1 MAELRGRIGVGE
13 TEERER
19 IARPYDAA
27 AKQLLARKPL
37 LAYVMKNTLRE
48 YAGLD
53 LATIANDFIE
63 DDVRVSTEP
72 VDERRV
78 ASPLVFGQRNE
89 DDSLDDGAVLYDVLF
104 RARRPGDDEALDLVV
119 NVEAQANVPAYP
131 ITKRAMYY
139 CARLLSSQ
147 RGRWPSGESYGRL
160 EKVCSIWLCTNP
172 RAKEAGSLAEYSVAE
187 HGLRK
192 DVRRNPTEY
201 DLLSIVVACLPH
213 PGGYNGFMETMATL
227 LSFETSGRDKMRALE
242 AELGRGLAG
251 EFRGAM
257 VGMSSLGEAAIDYGF
272 AKGLEQGME
281 KGAKQG
287 ARRGAE
293 QATLASI
300 RNLMRSMSWEASRAM
315 EAIGVPE
322 GERDRYRRLLEA
334 PIA

>member
-1 MAELRGRIGVGE
+1 M
-13 TEERER
+13 
-19 IARPYDAA
+19 
-27 AKQLLARKPL
+27 
-37 LAYVMKNTLRE
+37 
-48 YAGLD
+48 
-53 LATIANDFIE
+53 
-63 DDVRVSTEP
+63 
-72 VDERRV
+72 
-78 ASPLVFGQRNE
+78 
-89 DDSLDDGAVLYDVLF
+89 
-104 RARRPGDDEALDLVV
+104 
-119 NVEAQANVPAYP
+119 
-131 ITKRAMYY
+131 
-139 CARLLSSQ
+139 
-147 RGRWPSGESYGRL
+147 
-160 EKVCSIWLCTNP
+160 
-172 RAKEAGSLAEYSVAE
+172 AE

-272 AKGLEQGME
+272 AKGLEQGIE
-281 KGAKQG
+281 QGTKQG

-322 GERDRYRRLLEA
+322 GERDRYRMLLDA
-334 PIA
+334 PSE

>member
-1 MAELRGRIGVGE
+1 M
-13 TEERER
+13 
-19 IARPYDAA
+19 
-27 AKQLLARKPL
+27 
-37 LAYVMKNTLRE
+37 
-48 YAGLD
+48 
-53 LATIANDFIE
+53 
-63 DDVRVSTEP
+63 
-72 VDERRV
+72 
-78 ASPLVFGQRNE
+78 
-89 DDSLDDGAVLYDVLF
+89 
-104 RARRPGDDEALDLVV
+104 
-119 NVEAQANVPAYP
+119 
-131 ITKRAMYY
+131 
-139 CARLLSSQ
+139 
-147 RGRWPSGESYGRL
+147 
-160 EKVCSIWLCTNP
+160 
-172 RAKEAGSLAEYSVAE
+172 AE

-227 LSFETSGRDKMRALE
+227 LSFETSGRDKMQALE

-281 KGAKQG
+281 QGIEKGLEQGAKQG

-322 GERDRYRRLLEA
+322 GERARYRELLDGHA
-334 PIA
+334 PVA

>member
-1 MAELRGRIGVGE
+1 MGE

-37 LAYVMKNTLRE
+37 LAYIMKNTLRE

-53 LATIANDFIE
+53 LTTIANDFIE
-63 DDVRVSTEP
+63 DDVRVSAER

-104 RARRPGDDEALDLVV
+104 RARRPRDDEALDLVI

-147 RGRWPSGESYGRL
+147 RGKWPSGESYGRL

-187 HGLRK
+187 RGLRK
-192 DVRRNPTEY
+192 DVRRNPSEY

-213 PGGYNGFMETMATL
+213 PGGYNGFIETMATL

-272 AKGLEQGME
+272 AKGIEQGTR
-281 KGAKQG
+281 QG

-300 RNLMRSMSWEASRAM
+300 RNLMRSMSWEASLAM

-322 GERDRYRRLLEA
+322 GERDRYRRLLDTPSA
-334 PIA
+334 

>member
-1 MAELRGRIGVGE
+1 M
-13 TEERER
+13 
-19 IARPYDAA
+19 
-27 AKQLLARKPL
+27 
-37 LAYVMKNTLRE
+37 
-48 YAGLD
+48 
-53 LATIANDFIE
+53 
-63 DDVRVSTEP
+63 
-72 VDERRV
+72 
-78 ASPLVFGQRNE
+78 
-89 DDSLDDGAVLYDVLF
+89 
-104 RARRPGDDEALDLVV
+104 
-119 NVEAQANVPAYP
+119 
-131 ITKRAMYY
+131 
-139 CARLLSSQ
+139 
-147 RGRWPSGESYGRL
+147 
-160 EKVCSIWLCTNP
+160 
-172 RAKEAGSLAEYSVAE
+172 AE

-201 DLLSIVVACLPH
+201 DLLSIVVACFPH

-272 AKGLEQGME
+272 AKGLEQGIEQGME
-281 KGAKQG
+281 KGIEQGTKQG

-322 GERDRYRRLLEA
+322 GERDRYRMLLDGHA
-334 PIA
+334 PVA